1 MCKHFTDDKG
11 RKTTDHIGSRAL
23 GFLLPTRTPLPVR
36 HLPIYSFSLHTIAG
50 LWFRLYYLSP
60 NYLTSGK
67 RGLGNG
73 VERYYPARSHLRGQG
88 LKGLGFD
95 LLGWGPRPW
104 LLSSQTYN
112 AEEVEF
118 VFAVDDDGQTI
129 SKIDIDTEAYTGEA
143 ASCSENLL
151 LDGGLGRRL
160 EWGCPRP

>member
-1 MCKHFTDDKG
+1 MRCEGGGAIWGTLTWRQSQTLG
-11 RKTTDHIGSRAL
+11 WVGPLQQVTSR
-23 GFLLPTRTPLPVR
+23 G
-36 HLPIYSFSLHTIAG
+36 G
-50 LWFRLYYLSP
+50 
-60 NYLTSGK
+60 NK

-151 LDGGLGRRL
+151 LDGGPGRRL